1 MRSLTF
7 WSLGSLGGAQWSA
20 LAAVAPCVAIGCMLL
35 ARERDALNALQLGET
50 EALHLGVPVQRL
62 KRRVLVAV
70 ALAVGALVSCAG
82 IIGFIACRA
91 ALRAARVRPDQRVVL
106 PGAALLG
113 ALLTLAADLA
123 ARTIAAPAEIPLG
136 VLTAL
141 LGAPFFRV
149 AGRAA
154 ARSAAN
160 PSFTTIMLTAH
171 HLDVARRHNAILRD
185 LSLSIEPGRVTAL
198 LGRNGAGK
206 STLLKTFA
214 GELTGGVAPN
224 GVRVTGDI
232 TLNGEPL
239 ARIDAPRLACCARCC
254 HRQHSRRSRSA
265 STRSCLAAIRM
276 RGAAVRRRIA
286 IATSRGARS
295 NARAPMHSSAATS
308 RRCPAANSRACSSP
322 VLAQWPDDDAT
333 ESGPRYLLL
342 DEPTAALD
350 LAHQHRLLETVRAVA
365 REWRLGVLAIVHDP
379 NLAAR
384 HGYDR
389 DARRRHDRRARH
401 AARRDDA
408 GAHRA
413 VLRIR
418 GEDGG
423 NRRRCTAGD
432 GAGVARACAAGRMS
446 FVSRDA
452 LLDRWQRLSRRIIR
466 ASRIPFKE
474 THVPLPMTR
483 IILYVRT
490 SHC

>member
-1 MRSLTF
+1 
-7 WSLGSLGGAQWSA
+7 
-20 LAAVAPCVAIGCMLL
+20 
-35 ARERDALNALQLGET
+35 
-50 EALHLGVPVQRL
+50 
-62 KRRVLVAV
+62 
-70 ALAVGALVSCAG
+70 
-82 IIGFIACRA
+82 
-91 ALRAARVRPDQRVVL
+91 
-106 PGAALLG
+106 
-113 ALLTLAADLA
+113 
-123 ARTIAAPAEIPLG
+123 
-136 VLTAL
+136 
-141 LGAPFFRV
+141 
-149 AGRAA
+149 
-154 ARSAAN
+154 
-160 PSFTTIMLTAH
+160 MLTAH

-239 ARIDAPRLACCARCC
+239 ARIDAPRLACLRAV
-254 HRQHSRRSRSA
+254 RQAAQPAFPFSVDEIVL
-265 STRSCLAAIRM
+265 LAAIRM